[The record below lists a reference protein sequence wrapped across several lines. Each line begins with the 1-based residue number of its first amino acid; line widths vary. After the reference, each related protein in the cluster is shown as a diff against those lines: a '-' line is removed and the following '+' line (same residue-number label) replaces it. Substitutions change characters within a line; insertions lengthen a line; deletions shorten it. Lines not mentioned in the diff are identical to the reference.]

1 MFNLEQS
8 IADWRRQML
17 AAGIKTPVP
26 LEELEIHLREEIER
40 QMMAGA
46 GERLAFED
54 SVQRI
59 GRADALDTEFKKA
72 AAKERRQRMVARF
85 ILAYTLV
92 SYSWIKLMGI
102 HAFWKSEMSLAWRLA
117 GWLDIILFAV
127 VVASI
132 LGWRWS
138 QRAFP
143 VIPSKRNRTTI
154 RVALGFVGLAV
165 FFCFRNYILPNSE
178 FTEGQGLVLLLWVWT
193 LMPALAV
200 VLAGLEDAARLKR
213 TA

>member
-1 MFNLEQS
+1 
-8 IADWRRQML
+8 ML

-165 FFCFRNYILPNSE
+165 FFCFRNYILPNYE
-178 FTEGQGLVLLLWVWT
+178 FTKGQGLVLLLWVWT
-193 LMPALAV
+193 LMHALAV